1 MFNILNYNK
10 APGQNLPTLPM
21 ISVLKF
27 NRSYFVIAILIFV
40 IELLIA
46 LYVHDQ
52 IIRPYFGDFLVVILI
67 YCFIKSF
74 LDSANLVTAIG
85 VLIFSF
91 LLEISQYFNIVN
103 LLGLGHSKLARTVIG
118 TSFEWIDLIAYTL
131 GIVFVIY
138 IENQVSKKMKQN
150 LK

>member
-1 MFNILNYNK
+1 MLNYNK
-10 APGQNLPTLPM
+10 APRQNLVTLPM
-21 ISVLKF
+21 KSVLKF
-27 NRSYFVIAILIFV
+27 NRSYFVIAILLFV

-46 LYVHDQ
+46 LYVNDQ

>member
-1 MFNILNYNK
+1 MFNYNK
-10 APGQNLPTLPM
+10 APGQNLSTLPM
-21 ISVLKF
+21 KNILKF
-27 NRSYFVIAILIFV
+27 NRSYFVIAILLFV

-103 LLGLGHSKLARTVIG
+103 LLGLGHSNLARTVIG

>member
-1 MFNILNYNK
+1 MLNYNK
-10 APGQNLPTLPM
+10 APRQNLATLPM
-21 ISVLKF
+21 KSVLKF
-27 NRSYFVIAILIFV
+27 NRSYFVIAILLFV

-46 LYVHDQ
+46 LYVNDQ

-91 LLEISQYFNIVN
+91 LLEILQYFNIVN
-103 LLGLGHSKLARTVIG
+103 LLGLGHSKLTRTVIG